1 MKTSTP
7 QLNILIGVPPKLVP
21 GYAQNHLNGQPLMV
35 ACRTAPCVRAD
46 WWAEAEYALAEPVLT
61 TTVATAKVRTAAMR
75 QSPLRVPIRLSVNCF
90 SNTHTGLHSA
100 AARTDCGRCGVCA
113 RLCLH
118 TP

>member
-7 QLNILIGVPPKLVP
+7 QLNILIGVPPKLLP

-35 ACRTAPCVRAD
+35 ACGTAPGSAATFVAVASTALCVRAD
-46 WWAEAEYALAEPVLT
+46 WLAEAEYALAEPVLT

-90 SNTHTGLHSA
+90 SNTHTG
-100 AARTDCGRCGVCA
+100 
-113 RLCLH
+113 
-118 TP
+118 